1 LISLRSN
8 CQGKPLFGPFIQG
21 GGPNGTPFHR
31 QNMDFRSAAAG
42 TKWISGLAFRRNR
55 LFDFSFDF
63 FAQFGVAWA
72 EKAALYF
79 SGEPYLNEEISN
91 QHGGPGRQGLQRQ
104 LPVVSTNMV
113 DPAGKDCKG
122 NCPLCQ
128 PTW

>member
-1 LISLRSN
+1 
-8 CQGKPLFGPFIQG
+8 
-21 GGPNGTPFHR
+21 
-31 QNMDFRSAAAG
+31 MDFRSAGAG

-104 LPVVSTNMV
+104 VPIVSTNMV
-113 DPAGKDCKG
+113 GPAGKD
-122 NCPLCQ
+122 
-128 PTW
+128 